1 VNISIIVCLFV
12 CFHCTIR
19 NIIKLSYINLNS
31 INKSNII
38 YLLHSRITLNYYELC
53 KCVLYF
59 IEQAQWYDEN
69 DIENINKYTTNIT
82 INIYKIYK

>member
-1 VNISIIVCLFV
+1 MIVCPFV
-12 CFHCTIR
+12 CFQFTIK

-53 KCVLYF
+53 KFVLYF
-59 IEQAQWYDEN
+59 IEQAQWNDEN
-69 DIENINKYTTNIT
+69 DIEDINKYKTNIT
-82 INIYKIYK
+82 INICTIYK